1 MKIGIFLFAGTTTKT
16 DNWNNGRD
24 MGHPLSSMLPSDT
37 DVQKYV
43 GITNVNGFSACVRG
57 LARSRCQEPQSTAQ
71 VFPQRSKFVF
81 FADNVAHGDSR
92 HPNELDSIRCTT
104 YFSKA
109 THGRHRQRSS
119 TRIRTENN
127 WCFIITF
134 RRTQDSGEL
143 THALTRKTL
152 CCLICYSTVL
162 WLIPSS

>member
-1 MKIGIFLFAGTTTKT
+1 MEQWK
-16 DNWNNGRD
+16 
-24 MGHPLSSMLPSDT
+24 GHGPSGVIESSMLPSDT

-43 GITNVNGFSACVRG
+43 GITNVNGFSACVRS
-57 LARSRCQEPQSTAQ
+57 LSRSSCQEPQTTAQ
-71 VFPQRSKFVF
+71 RFPQRSKFVF

-119 TRIRTENN
+119 TRIRTVNS

-152 CCLICYSTVL
+152 CC
-162 WLIPSS
+162 